1 MGIELNHTII
11 PAHDKWRSANVLAE
25 ILAFGE
31 PGGNPQSPL
40 QAL

>member
-1 MGIELNHTII
+1 MGIKLNHTII
-11 PAHDKWRSANVLAE
+11 PAHDKWRSVNVLAE

-31 PGGNPQSPL
+31 PGDNPQSPL